1 MSTSIYIT
9 IIGIVSAII
18 LRKKKIQPEAIIISG
33 TIVAIL
39 LDLLQGFV
47 SPFTDLFYVILYALD
62 FFLCHF
68 VVRRFCEMQR
78 HGYTKEQLKKT
89 GIPFLVLLLLLAFL
103 CPLHFGKISYR
114 QRGDKRTIVVDYKNA
129 STIWKYLRNN
139 LGCTRAAAAGVLGN
153 MYAESEYQPDIV
165 ESNDVGHGIG
175 QWSWDR
181 WYGDDGLEAY
191 AQSKNK
197 DWADMRLQL
206 SFFRHE
212 VMDNNLMNLYYPGGF
227 RRFRHLLR
235 VNGEGG
241 SAQVFFYSFEYG
253 DTITYDRF
261 ISDEFEN
268 SFATRSKRKA
278 VANSIFRDKR
288 RFP

>member
-1 MSTSIYIT
+1 MLTSINIT
-9 IIGIVSAII
+9 IIGIASAVI
-18 LRKKKIQPEAIIISG
+18 LRKKKIRLEAVVLSG
-33 TIVAIL
+33 LILAIL
-39 LDLLQGFV
+39 MDLFQGWV
-47 SPFTDLFYVILYALD
+47 SLFTDFFYIILYTLD
-62 FFLCHF
+62 FFLCHL
-68 VVRRFCEMQR
+68 VVRRFLQMQR

-89 GIPFLVLLLLLAFL
+89 GIPLLLLLILLAYL
-103 CPLHFGKISYR
+103 CPIGFGKISYR
-114 QRGDKRTIVVDYKNA
+114 QKDDGRVLMVDYKNA
-129 STIWKYLRNN
+129 RTIWKYLRNN
-139 LGCTRAAAAGVLGN
+139 LGCSRAAAAGVLGN
-153 MYAESEYQPDIV
+153 MYAESEYRPDII

-197 DWADMRLQL
+197 EWSDMKLQL
-206 SFFRHE
+206 SFLRHE
-212 VMDNNLMNLYYPGGF
+212 IVDNKLMDAYYPGGF
-227 RRFRHLLR
+227 FRYKHLLR

-253 DTITYDRF
+253 DVISYDEF
-261 ISDEFEN
+261 VSDEFED